1 LIFQEDIIMPKLL
14 SPEPLYR
21 IDECPDLMAD
31 GCVCDQNGHLVFL
44 SLWGRDTAVQEFLA
58 RLTLGQDPQGL
69 DRFHLVTEQ
78 DRSLPV
84 FVGNVEMLEKR
95 TTRALRRTL
104 FGSMIHLWLF
114 DKRCVK
120 PDKANASA
128 LAILPKELSD
138 RSQRLWT
145 LVQETCPLP
154 LLDHWRDTVLDL
166 LESRTMLSSLPFAL
180 GALEGY
186 RLALDVPA
194 LTSALG
200 DLIRGGSLGI
210 SPVGRITSAPLR
222 LVA

>member
-1 LIFQEDIIMPKLL
+1 MPKLL

-114 DKRCVK
+114 DKRCVE

>member
-1 LIFQEDIIMPKLL
+1 MMQLWVFEK
-14 SPEPLYR
+14 
-21 IDECPDLMAD
+21 
-31 GCVCDQNGHLVFL
+31 GCG
-44 SLWGRDTAVQEFLA
+44 
-58 RLTLGQDPQGL
+58 
-69 DRFHLVTEQ
+69 
-78 DRSLPV
+78 
-84 FVGNVEMLEKR
+84 
-95 TTRALRRTL
+95 
-104 FGSMIHLWLF
+104 
-114 DKRCVK
+114 K

-128 LAILPKELSD
+128 LAILPKESSN

-194 LTSALG
+194 LSSALG

-210 SPVGRITSAPLR
+210 SPVERITSAPLR

>member
-1 LIFQEDIIMPKLL
+1 MPKLL
-14 SPEPLYR
+14 SPAPLYR
-21 IDECPDLMAD
+21 IEECPDLMAD
-31 GCVCDQNGHLVFL
+31 GCVCDENGRLVFL

-58 RLTLGQDPQGL
+58 RLTLGADPQGL
-69 DRFHLVTEQ
+69 DQFHLVTEQ
-78 DRSLPV
+78 DSSLPV

-95 TTRALRRTL
+95 TTRAFRRTL

-114 DKRCVK
+114 DRRCVK

-128 LAILPKELSD
+128 LAILPKESTN

-180 GALEGY
+180 GLLQGY

-200 DLIRGGSLGI
+200 DLICNGSLGV
-210 SPVGRITSAPLR
+210 SPVERIASAPLR